1 MHRLLLFPLL
11 SFSLSLFSQQVT
23 VTGAM
28 KDVMWKGKTQAVV
41 HTDTFPQAHLYGLG
55 PMAGLRGE
63 VMIWD
68 GMTFISQISGPGE
81 LRVVAADTASL
92 PFFAYAHIPRWQKAD
107 LPDSVMDLASL
118 ESYLFSLPGSS
129 DSPFLFTLT
138 GKVRSGTIHCV
149 NLPEGAV
156 VRNPDEAHQG
166 RQSFSFRKKEVLV
179 LGFFSTR
186 HKAIFT
192 HHDTFL
198 HLHLITADRSL
209 MGHVD
214 ALSWK
219 KGLKFYLPN
228 VK

>member
-1 MHRLLLFPLL
+1 MLRFLIFPLL
-11 SFSLSLFSQQVT
+11 SFSLSVFSQPVT

-28 KDVMWKGKTQAVV
+28 KDVMWKGKTRAVIR
-41 HTDTFPQAHLYGLG
+41 TDTLPQAHLYGLG

-68 GMTFISQISGPGE
+68 GMTFLSQASGPGE
-81 LRVVAADTASL
+81 LRVVTADTASL
-92 PFFAYAHIPRWQKAD
+92 PFFAYAHIPRWREAN
-107 LPDSVMDLASL
+107 LPGSVTDLASL
-118 ESYLFSLPGSS
+118 ESYLLSLPGSS
-129 DSPFLFTLT
+129 DSTFLFTLT

-219 KGLKFYLPN
+219 KGLTLYLPN